1 MPPEESEHSS
11 RTIEAMTQTQVR
23 QATARDVGEIVSIWG
38 ELAAHHARLDEAFR
52 PSRRWQE
59 EYQHFILDLLG
70 REDARA
76 VVAVEG
82 GRVIGYGV
90 GRISMLPAFFERR
103 RRGYLHDV
111 VTREPY
117 RRRGVGRS
125 LVETLLAW
133 MQECGALT
141 VELTVAVLNEEA
153 VAFWTRL
160 GFAPYMHHFKRE
172 LR

>member
-1 MPPEESEHSS
+1 MT
-11 RTIEAMTQTQVR
+11 RTHLR
-23 QATARDVGEIVSIWG
+23 QATARDVDEIVSMWG

-59 EYQHFILDLLG
+59 EYRHFILGMLD
-70 REDARA
+70 RDDARI

-82 GRVIGYGV
+82 GRVVGYGV
-90 GRISMLPAFFERR
+90 GRISMLPAFFEWR

-117 RRRGVGRS
+117 RRRGVGRGV
-125 LVETLLAW
+125 VEALLAW

-141 VELTVAVLNEEA
+141 AELTVAVLNEEA

>member
-1 MPPEESEHSS
+1 
-11 RTIEAMTQTQVR
+11 MTQTQVR
-23 QATARDVGEIVSIWG
+23 PAAARDVGEIVSIWG
-38 ELAAHHARLDEAFR
+38 ELAAHHTRLDEAFR

-59 EYQHFILDLLG
+59 EYQHFILGLLW

-76 VVAVEG
+76 IVAVEG

-90 GRISMLPAFFERR
+90 GRISVLPAFFERR
-103 RRGYLHDV
+103 RRGFLHDV

-125 LVETLLAW
+125 IVEALLAW
-133 MQECGALT
+133 MQESGAVT
-141 VELTVAVLNEEA
+141 VELAVAVLNEEA
-153 VAFWTRL
+153 VAFWKRL
-160 GFAPYMHHFKRE
+160 GFTPYMHSFKRE

>member
-1 MPPEESEHSS
+1 MPPEESGHSN

-38 ELAAHHARLDEAFR
+38 ELAAHHTRLDEAFR
-52 PSRRWQE
+52 PSRHWQE
-59 EYQHFILDLLG
+59 EYQRFIRDLLG
-70 REDARA
+70 REDAHA

-111 VTREPY
+111 VVREPY

-133 MQECGALT
+133 MQECDAPT

-160 GFAPYMHHFKRE
+160 GFAQYMYHFKRE

>member
-1 MPPEESEHSS
+1 MTPEESGRSG
-11 RTIEAMTQTQVR
+11 RTIEEMAQTQVR
-23 QATARDVGEIVSIWG
+23 PATARDVGEIVSIWG
-38 ELAAHHARLDEAFR
+38 ELATHHTRFDESFR

-59 EYQHFILDLLG
+59 EYRSFILGLLD

-117 RRRGVGRS
+117 RRQGVGRGV
-125 LVETLLAW
+125 VEALLAW

-160 GFAPYMHHFKRE
+160 EFAPYMHHFKRE